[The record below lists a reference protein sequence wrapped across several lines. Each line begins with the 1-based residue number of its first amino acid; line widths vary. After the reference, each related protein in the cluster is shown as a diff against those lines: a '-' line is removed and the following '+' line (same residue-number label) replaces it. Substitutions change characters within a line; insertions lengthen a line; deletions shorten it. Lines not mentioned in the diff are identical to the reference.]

1 MARKKSEKTDVI
13 NEIIGDET
21 FEPIKAAIDDVFF
34 DRDTARL
41 ITPRQV
47 AEMLFISARTLS
59 RWCIA
64 LQQSL
69 SETASRRGR
78 KRFFSSSD
86 IQQLQKAQSMLNDG
100 LTIEDAAKQLP
111 VITPEEEQQTAL
123 VLAPEHAYQLGQLVT
138 QAERLVREVD
148 RLREAN
154 ARLEEQN
161 EDIRYRVE
169 RLERQAE
176 WRKQPVWKR
185 LFRSPNEWAE
195 MEERLRLYK
204 QEHGGKA
211 DKRITRQV
219 RWATVM
225 EEKKPVKQDDNP
237 TDTDQ

>member
-1 MARKKSEKTDVI
+1 M
-13 NEIIGDET
+13 
-21 FEPIKAAIDDVFF
+21 
-34 DRDTARL
+34 
-41 ITPRQV
+41 
-47 AEMLFISARTLS
+47 
-59 RWCIA
+59 
-64 LQQSL
+64 
-69 SETASRRGR
+69 
-78 KRFFSSSD
+78 
-86 IQQLQKAQSMLNDG
+86 
-100 LTIEDAAKQLP
+100 
-111 VITPEEEQQTAL
+111 
-123 VLAPEHAYQLGQLVT
+123 
-138 QAERLVREVD
+138 D

-154 ARLEEQN
+154 ARLEEQK

-185 LFRSPNEWAE
+185 LFSSPDEWAE

-204 QEHGGKA
+204 QKHDG